1 MKKVFLLLILSVLF
15 AGKSMAQDWIVYSES
30 FETAD
35 DEANWGIFV
44 GSTGNTTKTTNATA
58 GTDGSGALEL
68 GDAGYAFL
76 MERPITANIG
86 SDYFLTMDVKTSGW
100 DNQASYPIYVT
111 VEGLDAN
118 PKIVYI
124 NSLADFTTITLA
136 GTATESSGHIRI
148 VGANTLQANNVWID
162 NISLSVNQRFTLE
175 SFYIESFETSTD
187 ESNWGVFVG
196 STGNTTKT
204 TNATG
209 GTDGSG
215 ALELGDAG
223 YAFLMERPVT
233 ATADQEY
240 FLTMDI
246 KTSGWDNQASY
257 PIYVTIEGLD
267 AAPKIVYINSL
278 TDFTTIT
285 LGGTATQSSGHI
297 RIIGANTLEANNVW
311 IDNISLTSIDMETV
325 IWNGS
330 AWNNGAGPT
339 ASDNVMVD
347 APLTVSGD
355 MSVNNIEVTE
365 NGALTVESG
374 ASLAIMESASGTATI
389 MRNTTG
395 SGGYSIVGSPV
406 VGADLSDLSADYLH
420 SWDGT
425 AWSTPTGPMMPGMGY
440 FAGYDAASPAVSLT
454 GDLVSGDQS
463 VAISTA
469 GDGFNIVAN
478 PYAASISIVSFLTAN
493 ANIDASVYL
502 WNDGGENADANDRG
516 GDYVTVNEIGT
527 VSSEN
532 LSDGISGNNVTAA
545 NTDIGSMQGFL
556 VHATSNATV
565 DFSPTMQTVAP
576 GANSDDNFYRSADL
590 PTLKLALS
598 GDFYN
603 EVLFGFRADASFG
616 VDRLYDAPKL
626 MGNEN
631 FAFYSLI
638 EDSKFAIQG
647 LPELNSD
654 MQLTLGY
661 DVKEAGVYDL
671 SIKEMEGIPNGFN
684 VIANYNGVSYNLSKG
699 AASLSLSSGSGEI
712 ELSLTSATLN
722 IQKLS
727 DFNVYNNAGKLNIEL
742 ATSVKNADIHIFDL
756 SGKSMIALNNES
768 FNEGRWIK
776 PVNLTS
782 GEIYILKIQSTDGI
796 LTKKFVY

>member
-30 FETAD
+30 FED
-35 DEANWGIFV
+35 DTDIANWVNPDGDNGF
-44 GSTGNTTKTTNATA
+44 TTASHNATA
-58 GTDGSGALEL
+58 GVSGSGALEL
-68 GDAGYAFL
+68 TDGGFAF
-76 MERPITANIG
+76 RKQHPITATAGHEYLLSI
-86 SDYFLTMDVKTSGW
+86 DVKTLGW
-100 DNQASYPIYVT
+100 DDQATYPIQIT
-111 VEGLDAN
+111 LDGIDAN
-118 PKIVYI
+118 PKTVHI
-124 NSLADFTTITLA
+124 NSSTDFTTISIG
-136 GTATESSGHIRI
+136 GTATGSSGQLRI
-148 VGANTLQANNVWID
+148 TGENVGGENKVWID
-162 NISLSVNQRFTLE
+162 NITLSVNQSFILE
-175 SFYIESFETSTD
+175 DNYIESFEDGTD
-187 ESNWGVFVG
+187 ITNWVNPDGDNGF
-196 STGNTTKT
+196 TTASH
-204 TNATG
+204 NATAG
-209 GTDGSG
+209 VSGSG
-215 ALELGDAG
+215 ALELTDGG
-223 YAFLMERPVT
+223 FAFRKQHPIT
-233 ATADQEY
+233 ATAGYEY
-240 FLTMDI
+240 LLSMDV
-246 KTSGWDNQASY
+246 KTLGWDDQATY
-257 PIYVTIEGLD
+257 PIQIILD
-267 AAPKIVYINSL
+267 GIDSNPKTVHINSS

-285 LGGTATQSSGHI
+285 IGGTATGSSGLL
-297 RIIGANTLEANNVW
+297 IITGENVGGENKVW
-311 IDNISLTSIDMETV
+311 IDNISLTSIDSETV
-325 IWNGS
+325 IWNGT

-406 VGADLSDLSADYLH
+406 IGADLSDLSADYLH

-565 DFSPTMQTVAP
+565 DFSPTMQSVAS

-638 EDSKFAIQG
+638 
-647 LPELNSD
+647 
-654 MQLTLGY
+654 
-661 DVKEAGVYDL
+661 
-671 SIKEMEGIPNGFN
+671 
-684 VIANYNGVSYNLSKG
+684 
-699 AASLSLSSGSGEI
+699 
-712 ELSLTSATLN
+712 
-722 IQKLS
+722 
-727 DFNVYNNAGKLNIEL
+727 
-742 ATSVKNADIHIFDL
+742 
-756 SGKSMIALNNES
+756 
-768 FNEGRWIK
+768 
-776 PVNLTS
+776 
-782 GEIYILKIQSTDGI
+782 
-796 LTKKFVY
+796 